1 MLSTYNNYETEPIK
15 IGKYVI
21 IEMYKDNIA
30 ENNKIGYHI
39 LSPNAIPK
47 NQTTSDYITS
57 LAQSKKPAGYENL
70 KILYDR
76 AGSSDTDFN
85 NKIIYI
91 VWYKNIEPTYPPIP
105 QDITPIAPALPLNIW
120 QEFSIVNNGLTTF
133 CELIFT
139 VSNLSVLEFY
149 LNKQYFKFYL
159 NINDS
164 NTHIIKINNKGIF
177 KDDELINNNIIPNLF
192 LIANTNIL
200 KIKRIGISNV
210 KINYNQTY

>member
-120 QEFSIVNNGLTTF
+120 Q
-133 CELIFT
+133 
-139 VSNLSVLEFY
+139 
-149 LNKQYFKFYL
+149 
-159 NINDS
+159 
-164 NTHIIKINNKGIF
+164 
-177 KDDELINNNIIPNLF
+177 
-192 LIANTNIL
+192 
-200 KIKRIGISNV
+200 
-210 KINYNQTY
+210 

>member
-85 NKIIYI
+85 NKI
-91 VWYKNIEPTYPPIP
+91 KDANIKTSLEVIQEYS
-105 QDITPIAPALPLNIW
+105 NIW
-120 QEFSIVNNGLTTF
+120 KDEQELKET
-133 CELIFT
+133 
-139 VSNLSVLEFY
+139 Y
-149 LNKQYFKFYL
+149 LNQKNVF
-159 NINDS
+159 S
-164 NTHIIKINNKGIF
+164 
-177 KDDELINNNIIPNLF
+177 F
-192 LIANTNIL
+192 LH
-200 KIKRIGISNV
+200 V
-210 KINYNQTY
+210 